1 MTTFDQI
8 ATNIVKEQEL
18 IIGPIAWKEAL
29 RVQGLHV
36 APMSE
41 QVSIDNGNGDQVID
55 RLVGRYESLFGKA
68 SREVCKDAA
77 RSFIANLAPAQ
88 VPMSL
93 R

>member
-1 MTTFDQI
+1 MTPFDQI

-18 IIGPIAWKEAL
+18 IIGPIAWQEAL
-29 RVQGLHV
+29 KVQGLHIT
-36 APMSE
+36 PMHE

-55 RLVGRYESLFGKA
+55 RLVGRYEHLFGKA

-77 RSFIANLAPAQ
+77 RSLIADLEPAQ